1 MLSMETTDDR
11 ESMLGISVCL
21 TPQLILVD
29 TTDVASLLAVSM
41 KAIAVHNPYQQA
53 RSQTL
58 S

>member
-1 MLSMETTDDR
+1 
-11 ESMLGISVCL
+11 MLGISVCL